1 MDYKDII
8 VKTGMEKNM
17 EEIFNLPETAKPI
30 AEIIDDNR
38 IVPMKPSAS
47 ITEDDVMDDYAYAR
61 ENLKT
66 IITSAQTSIE
76 DLGSIAATSES
87 PRAYEVLAG
96 LMKTI
101 VDANKDLLELQR
113 KVKQLKEDTSQPQSV
128 TNALYI
134 GSTTEL
140 QKLIK
145 DSK

>member
-1 MDYKDII
+1 M
-8 VKTGMEKNM
+8 KTELEKNM
-17 EEIFNLPETAKPI
+17 EEILDLPINQPI
-30 AEIIDDNR
+30 AEIIEKNRVIPMTAAAGITDDD
-38 IVPMKPSAS
+38 IMK
-47 ITEDDVMDDYAYAR
+47 DYSYAR
-61 ENLKT
+61 KNLKG
-66 IITSAQTSIE
+66 IIDSAQTSIE

-96 LMKTI
+96 LIKTI

-145 DSK
+145 DTK

>member
-1 MDYKDII
+1 M
-8 VKTGMEKNM
+8 KTEMEKNM
-17 EEIFNLPETAKPI
+17 EEILDLPINQPI
-30 AEIIDDNR
+30 AEIIEKNRVIPMSIVADITDDD
-38 IVPMKPSAS
+38 IMK
-47 ITEDDVMDDYAYAR
+47 DYSYAR
-61 ENLKT
+61 KNLKG
-66 IITSAQTSIE
+66 IIDSAQTSIE

-96 LMKTI
+96 LIKTI

-145 DSK
+145 DTK

>member
-1 MDYKDII
+1 M
-8 VKTGMEKNM
+8 KTEMEKNM
-17 EEIFNLPETAKPI
+17 EEILDLPINQPI
-30 AEIIDDNR
+30 AEIIEKNRVIPMAAAAGITDDD
-38 IVPMKPSAS
+38 IMK
-47 ITEDDVMDDYAYAR
+47 DYSYAR
-61 ENLKT
+61 KNLKS
-66 IITSAQTSIE
+66 IIDSAQMSIE

-128 TNALYI
+128 TNALYV

-145 DSK
+145 DTK

>member
-1 MDYKDII
+1 M
-8 VKTGMEKNM
+8 KTEMEKNM
-17 EEIFNLPETAKPI
+17 EEILDLPINQPI
-30 AEIIDDNR
+30 AEIIENNR
-38 IVPMKPSAS
+38 ITPMNAAAG
-47 ITEDDVMDDYAYAR
+47 ITDDDIMKDYSYAR
-61 ENLKT
+61 KNLKS
-66 IITSAQTSIE
+66 IIDSAQMSIE